1 MLGGL
6 FTRKK
11 VFPDN
16 RGVFAPLS
24 LKVGGL
30 DWIQSNVSF
39 NPKKYTLR
47 GLHFQ
52 VGEFAQTKLI
62 KVINGEILDFIVDK
76 IPNSANLI

>member
-1 MLGGL
+1 MSGGL
-6 FTRKK
+6 FNRKQ
-11 VFPDN
+11 VFPDS

-30 DWIQSNVSF
+30 EWIQSNVSF

-62 KVINGEILDFIVDK
+62 KVIINF
-76 IPNSANLI
+76 N